1 MNPKDMVAQS
11 YDQLAERY
19 AEWASNLRKEERV
32 RHTSALLER
41 LSVGAQMLELGCGS
55 GIPTTQ
61 QLAQCFLV
69 TGVDISS
76 EQINLARQNV
86 PTAKFICADMC
97 QLNFPSASFDA
108 VAAFYSIVHVPREE
122 HAALFQK
129 IATWLRPRGLLVA
142 TMGVGSNEGDM
153 VDDWQGF
160 GVPMYWSSFDSG
172 TNCSLIESA
181 GLRIISAQKETEDE
195 GGYSITFLWVV
206 AQKPE

>member
-19 AEWASNLRKEERV
+19 AEWASNIRKEERV
-32 RHTSALLER
+32 RYTSALLER

-61 QLAQCFLV
+61 QLAQRFLV

-142 TMGVGSNEGDM
+142 TMGVGSSEGDM

-160 GVPMYWSSFDSG
+160 GVPMYWSNFDSE

-181 GLRIISAQKETEDE
+181 GFRIISAQKETEDE